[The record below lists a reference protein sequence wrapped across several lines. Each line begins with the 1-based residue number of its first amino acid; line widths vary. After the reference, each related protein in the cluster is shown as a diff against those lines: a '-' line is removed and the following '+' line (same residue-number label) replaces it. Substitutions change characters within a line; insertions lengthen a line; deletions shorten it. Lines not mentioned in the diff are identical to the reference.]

1 MSSFA
6 ETYHNYY
13 LIEGSHMAKPVV
25 GILMGSDSD
34 LPVMQEAAAM
44 LQEFGIEYEMTI
56 ASAHR
61 TPKKVLE
68 YSASAEKRGL
78 KTIIAG
84 AGWAAHLAGVVA
96 SQTTLPVIGV
106 PIDSSPLK
114 GLDAILATVQM
125 PGGVPVATM
134 SLGKSGAKNAGVF
147 AAQIIAVSDVKV
159 ANRLKVFKVEMERG
173 VEEKAKRLIA
183 ITSISTPAKVAAPS
197 KVAAPARVSAPLKE
211 TARAA
216 EGAPANKKTR
226 HRRWK
231 KKSGKA
237 GPIQGP
243 SA

>member
-1 MSSFA
+1 
-6 ETYHNYY
+6 
-13 LIEGSHMAKPVV
+13 MAKPVI

-34 LPVMQEAAAM
+34 LPVMQEAGAM

-68 YSASAEKRGL
+68 YSSSAEKRGL
-78 KTIIAG
+78 KAIIAG

-106 PIDSSPLK
+106 PIESSPLN

-159 ANRLKVFKVEMERG
+159 ANRLKVFKVEMERDI
-173 VEEKAKRLIA
+173 EEKAKRLTA
-183 ITSISTPAKVAAPS
+183 ITSSIPVKMSAST
-197 KVAAPARVSAPLKE
+197 RGSAPLKE
-211 TARAA
+211 TGRAA
-216 EGAPANKKTR
+216 ASAPAKKQSR
-226 HRRWK
+226 RRRWK
-231 KKSGKA
+231 KKPGGSGPA
-237 GPIQGP
+237 TGP
-243 SA
+243 SVR

>member
-1 MSSFA
+1 
-6 ETYHNYY
+6 
-13 LIEGSHMAKPVV
+13 MAKPVV

-68 YSASAEKRGL
+68 YGAGAEKRGL
-78 KTIIAG
+78 KAIIAG

-114 GLDAILATVQM
+114 GLDALLSTAQM
-125 PGGVPVATM
+125 PGGIPVATM
-134 SLGKSGAKNAGVF
+134 SLGKAGAKNAGVF
-147 AAQIIAVSDVKV
+147 AAQIVATSDVKV
-159 ANRLKVFKVEMERG
+159 ANRLKVFRVEMERD
-173 VEEKAKRLIA
+173 VEEKAKRLMA
-183 ITSISTPAKVAAPS
+183 IT
-197 KVAAPARVSAPLKE
+197 AAPAPKE
-211 TARAA
+211 AKGPAAA
-216 EGAPANKKTR
+216 ESAAAKKKPR
-226 HRRWK
+226 RRRWK
-231 KKSGKA
+231 KKTGGSTSA
-237 GPIQGP
+237 QGQ